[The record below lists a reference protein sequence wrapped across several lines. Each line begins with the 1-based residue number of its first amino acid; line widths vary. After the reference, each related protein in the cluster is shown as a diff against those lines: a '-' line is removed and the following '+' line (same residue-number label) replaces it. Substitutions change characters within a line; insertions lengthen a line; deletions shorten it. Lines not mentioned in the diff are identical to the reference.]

1 MNSHYDPLFAS
12 FDDDAGNFSEYYPD
26 MTKED
31 FVRMVADR
39 LPDYFSEDI
48 KITDISVKEVVKHN
62 DQHKLGIEF
71 TFADSNFSPV
81 IYPDTLFADYHA
93 GKPLEEILQ
102 ALSHTVEKSLPEVPG
117 VTKGT
122 VTQALSDYESARHH
136 LSIRLCD
143 PDLNQELLENA
154 GHSKVSDF
162 EAIYQLKFAMPD
174 ESVGYSTITP
184 AMLDSWGVSM
194 ETLQKD
200 AATCTWA
207 EYPILSPLG
216 NTISY
221 LTSGLPLPNLL
232 ETGEPIQMSD
242 DMLPIFVLSNDHAM
256 QGASLITLPDLL
268 DQIGDIVQDD
278 FYILPSSLHEVIIVP
293 QNTQMSLD
301 ELSEMVHSINES
313 QVAAEELLSNKVQHY
328 DTKAHLL
335 ENAYAHQMRIEHEQS
350 PMARPETTLS
360 YDIYQIR
367 EGDAYHSLRFANL
380 SELEHMNQPVQKSNY
395 EPVYAGTLLENATNG
410 QTSYTEVLESLYE
423 KFNLQHPADY
433 RGHSLSVSDIVVLHE
448 NGRDTAYFC
457 DSIGFKEVPEF
468 LQEENLVTME
478 TTGLVVDTHFGT
490 WHTIDSQNFGGKDY
504 FLMEHDKFGDEAA
517 CVIVDS
523 SGKLVAEDIWNGFDK
538 DTVEMILAEQNQS
551 DTPLISQQPKDLA
564 SDQNRDPS
572 PEEKNYLKA
581 AEEYSE
587 ENYNEVDGRMETESK
602 QEPGDSIG
610 DGGEAKSSV
619 LKKLHEKQTA
629 VSEQGKNVPIEK
641 PNKSHDAELG

>member
-1 MNSHYDPLFAS
+1 MNSHYDPLFAP
-12 FDDDAGNFSEYYPD
+12 FDDDAGNITEYYPD

-31 FVRMVADR
+31 FIRLVADR
-39 LPDYFSEDI
+39 LPDYFSEDL
-48 KITDISVKEVVKHN
+48 KISNISAKEVVKHN
-62 DQHKLGIEF
+62 DQHRLGIEF
-71 TFADSNFSPV
+71 TFAGSNFSPV
-81 IYPDTLFADYHA
+81 IYPDSLFEDYQA

-102 ALSHTVEKSLPEVPG
+102 ALSHTIEKSLPEVPG
-117 VTKGT
+117 ITKET
-122 VTQALSDYESARHH
+122 VTQALLDYESARHH

-143 PDLNQELLENA
+143 PDLNRELLENA
-154 GHSKVSDF
+154 VHSKVSDF
-162 EAIYQLKFAMPD
+162 EAIYQLKFTLPG
-174 ESVGYSTITP
+174 EGVGYSTITP
-184 AMLDSWGVSM
+184 AMLDSWGISM

-207 EYPILSPLG
+207 EYPILSPMG
-216 NTISY
+216 NMISY
-221 LTSGLPLPNLL
+221 LTSGLSLPNLL

-242 DMLPIFVLSNDHAM
+242 DMFPVFVLSNDRAM

-293 QNTQMSLD
+293 QNTQMTLD
-301 ELSEMVHSINES
+301 GLSEMVHSINES
-313 QVAAEELLSNKVQHY
+313 QVAAEDLLSDKVQHY
-328 DTKAHLL
+328 DTKLHLL
-335 ENAYAHQMRIEHEQS
+335 ENAYAHQQRIEHEQS
-350 PMARPETTLS
+350 PLPQPETPFS

-367 EGDAYHSLRFANL
+367 EGNAYHSLRFANL
-380 SELEHMNQPVQKSNY
+380 SELEHMHQPVQKSNY
-395 EPVYAGTLLENATNG
+395 EQIYTGTLSENSADE
-410 QTSYTEVLESLYE
+410 QSSHTEILESLYE

-468 LQEENLVTME
+468 LQEENLVTLE
-478 TTGLVVDTHFGT
+478 TTGLIVDTHYGT

-517 CVIVDS
+517 CIIVDS
-523 SGKLVAEDIWNGFDK
+523 SGKLVAEDIWNGFDR
-538 DTVEMILAEQNQS
+538 DTVEMILSEQKES
-551 DTPLISQQPKDLA
+551 DVLLTQQMTDLA
-564 SDQNRDPS
+564 SGHNREPS
-572 PEEKNYLKA
+572 PGEKNYLKA

-619 LKKLHEKQTA
+619 LKKLHEKQA
-629 VSEQGKNVPIEK
+629 AINGQEKIVPIEK
-641 PNKSHDAELG
+641 LHKSHDAELG

>member
-1 MNSHYDPLFAS
+1 MNSHYDPLFAP
-12 FDDDAGNFSEYYPD
+12 FDDDAGNITEYYPD

-31 FVRMVADR
+31 FIRLVADR
-39 LPDYFSEDI
+39 LPDYFSEDL
-48 KITDISVKEVVKHN
+48 KISNISAKEVVKHN
-62 DQHKLGIEF
+62 DQHRLGIEF
-71 TFADSNFSPV
+71 TFAGSNFSPV
-81 IYPDTLFADYHA
+81 IYPDSLFEDYQA

-102 ALSHTVEKSLPEVPG
+102 ALSHTIEKSLPEVPG
-117 VTKGT
+117 ITKET
-122 VTQALSDYESARHH
+122 VTQALLDYESARHH

-143 PDLNQELLENA
+143 PDLNRELLENA
-154 GHSKVSDF
+154 VHSKVSDF
-162 EAIYQLKFAMPD
+162 EAIYQLKFTLPG
-174 ESVGYSTITP
+174 EGVGYSTITP
-184 AMLDSWGVSM
+184 AMLDSWGISM

-207 EYPILSPLG
+207 EYPILSPMG
-216 NTISY
+216 NMISY
-221 LTSGLPLPNLL
+221 LTSGLSLPNLL

-242 DMLPIFVLSNDHAM
+242 DMFPVFVLSNDRAM

-293 QNTQMSLD
+293 QNTQMTLD

-313 QVAAEELLSNKVQHY
+313 QVATEDLLSDKVQHY
-328 DTKAHLL
+328 DTKLHLL
-335 ENAYAHQMRIEHEQS
+335 ENAYAHQQRIEHEQS
-350 PMARPETTLS
+350 PLAQPETPFS

-367 EGDAYHSLRFANL
+367 EGNAYHSLRFANL
-380 SELEHMNQPVQKSNY
+380 SELEHMHQPVQKSNY
-395 EPVYAGTLLENATNG
+395 EQIYTGTLSENSADE
-410 QTSYTEVLESLYE
+410 QSSHTEILESLYE

-468 LQEENLVTME
+468 LQEENLVTLE
-478 TTGLVVDTHFGT
+478 TTGLIVDTHYGT

-517 CVIVDS
+517 CIIVDS
-523 SGKLVAEDIWNGFDK
+523 SGKLVAEDIWNGFDR
-538 DTVEMILAEQNQS
+538 DTVEMILSEQKES
-551 DTPLISQQPKDLA
+551 DVLLTQQMTDLA
-564 SDQNRDPS
+564 SGHNREPS
-572 PEEKNYLKA
+572 PGEKNYLKA

-619 LKKLHEKQTA
+619 LKKLHEKQA
-629 VSEQGKNVPIEK
+629 AINGQEKIVPIEK
-641 PNKSHDAELG
+641 LHKSHDAELG

>member
-1 MNSHYDPLFAS
+1 MNSHYDPLFAP
-12 FDDDAGNFSEYYPD
+12 FDDDAVNLTENYPE

-31 FVRMVADR
+31 FVRTVADR
-39 LPDYFSEDI
+39 LPDYLSEDL

-71 TFADSNFSPV
+71 TLAESNFSPV
-81 IYPDTLFADYHA
+81 VYPDALFEDYQA
-93 GKPLEEILQ
+93 GKPLEKILQ
-102 ALSHTVEKSLPEVPG
+102 ALSHTVEKSLPKVPI
-117 VTKGT
+117 VTKET
-122 VTQALSDYESARHH
+122 VTQTLSNYESARHH

-143 PDLNQELLENA
+143 PDLNQELLENSV
-154 GHSKVSDF
+154 HSKVSDF

-174 ESVGYSTITP
+174 ERVGYSTITP
-184 AMLDSWGVSM
+184 AMLDTWGVSM

-313 QVAAEELLSNKVQHY
+313 QVAAEELLSDKVQHY

-350 PMARPETTLS
+350 SMARPETTLS

-433 RGHSLSVSDIVVLHE
+433 RGHSLSVSDVVVLHE
-448 NGRDTAYFC
+448 NGRNTAYFC

-468 LQEENLVTME
+468 LQDENLVTLE
-478 TTGLVVDTHFGT
+478 TTGLIVDTHYGT
-490 WHTIDSQNFGGKDY
+490 WHTIDSQNLGGKDY
-504 FLMEHDKFGDEAA
+504 FLLEHDKFGDEAA
-517 CVIVDS
+517 CIIVDS
-523 SGKLVAEDIWNGFDK
+523 SGKLVAEDIWNGFDR
-538 DTVEMILAEQNQS
+538 DTVEMIL
-551 DTPLISQQPKDLA
+551 
-564 SDQNRDPS
+564 SDQKESDVLLTQQTKDHASGHNHEPS

-619 LKKLHEKQTA
+619 LKKLHEKQSA
-629 VSEQGKNVPIEK
+629 INGQEKIAPIEK
-641 PNKSHDAELG
+641 LHKSHDAELG

>member
-1 MNSHYDPLFAS
+1 MNSHYDPLFAP
-12 FDDDAGNFSEYYPD
+12 FDDDAVNLTENYPE

-31 FVRMVADR
+31 FVRTVADR
-39 LPDYFSEDI
+39 LPDYLSEDL

-71 TFADSNFSPV
+71 TLAESNFSPV
-81 IYPDTLFADYHA
+81 VYPDALFEDYQA
-93 GKPLEEILQ
+93 GKPLEKILQ
-102 ALSHTVEKSLPEVPG
+102 ALSHTVEKSLPKVPI
-117 VTKGT
+117 VTKET
-122 VTQALSDYESARHH
+122 VTQTLSNYESARHH

-143 PDLNQELLENA
+143 PDLNQELLENSV
-154 GHSKVSDF
+154 HSKVSDF

-174 ESVGYSTITP
+174 ERVGYSTITP
-184 AMLDSWGVSM
+184 AMLDTWGVSM

-433 RGHSLSVSDIVVLHE
+433 RGHSLSVSDVVVLHE
-448 NGRDTAYFC
+448 NGRNTAYFC

-468 LQEENLVTME
+468 LQDENLVTLE
-478 TTGLVVDTHFGT
+478 TTGLIVDTHYGT
-490 WHTIDSQNFGGKDY
+490 WHTIDSQNLGGKDY
-504 FLMEHDKFGDEAA
+504 FLLEHDKFGDEAA
-517 CVIVDS
+517 CIIVDS
-523 SGKLVAEDIWNGFDK
+523 SGKLVAEDIWNGFDR
-538 DTVEMILAEQNQS
+538 DTVEMIL
-551 DTPLISQQPKDLA
+551 
-564 SDQNRDPS
+564 SDQKESDVLLTQQTKDHASGHNHEPS

-610 DGGEAKSSV
+610 DGGVSKSSV
-619 LKKLHEKQTA
+619 LKKLHEKQAA
-629 VSEQGKNVPIEK
+629 VSEPGKNVPVEK
-641 PNKSHDAELG
+641 IHKSQNAELV

>member
-1 MNSHYDPLFAS
+1 MNSHYDPLFAP
-12 FDDDAGNFSEYYPD
+12 FDDDAGNITEYYPD

-31 FVRMVADR
+31 FVRLVAVR

-71 TFADSNFSPV
+71 SFAGSNFSPV
-81 IYPDTLFADYHA
+81 IYPDALFEDYQA

-102 ALSHTVEKSLPEVPG
+102 ALSHTIEKSLPEVPG
-117 VTKGT
+117 ITKEI
-122 VTQALSDYESARHH
+122 VTQTLSDYESARHH

-143 PDLNQELLENA
+143 PDLNRELLENA
-154 GHSKVSDF
+154 VHSKVSDF
-162 EAIYQLKFAMPD
+162 EAIYQLKFILPD
-174 ESVGYSTITP
+174 DGVGYSTITP
-184 AMLDSWGVSM
+184 TLLDSRGISM

-207 EYPILSPLG
+207 EYPILNPMG
-216 NTISY
+216 NMISY
-221 LTSGLPLPNLL
+221 LASGLSLPNLL
-232 ETGEPIQMSD
+232 ETGEPVQMSD
-242 DMLPIFVLSNDHAM
+242 DMLPIFVLSNDQAM

-268 DQIGDIVQDD
+268 DQIGDILQDD

-293 QNTQMSLD
+293 QNTQMTLD
-301 ELSEMVHSINES
+301 ELSEMVHSVNES
-313 QVAAEELLSNKVQHY
+313 QVATEDLLSDKVQHY
-328 DTKAHLL
+328 DTKSHLL
-335 ENAYAHQMRIEHEQS
+335 ENAYAHQQRIEHEQS
-350 PMARPETTLS
+350 PLAQPETPFS

-367 EGDAYHSLRFANL
+367 EGNAYHSLRFANL
-380 SELEHMNQPVQKSNY
+380 SELGHMRQPVQKSNY
-395 EPVYAGTLLENATNG
+395 EQIYTGTLSENSADG
-410 QTSYTEVLESLYE
+410 QSSHTEVLESLYE

-433 RGHSLSVSDIVVLHE
+433 RGHSLSVSDVVVLHE

-468 LQEENLVTME
+468 LQEENLVTLE
-478 TTGLVVDTHFGT
+478 TTGLIVDTHFGT

-517 CVIVDS
+517 CIIVDS
-523 SGKLVAEDIWNGFDK
+523 SGKLVAEDIWNGFDR
-538 DTVEMILAEQNQS
+538 DTVEMIFSEQKES
-551 DTPLISQQPKDLA
+551 DVLLTQQMTDLA
-564 SDQNRDPS
+564 SGHNREPS
-572 PEEKNYLKA
+572 PGEKNYLKA

-610 DGGEAKSSV
+610 DGGEAKFSV
-619 LKKLHEKQTA
+619 LKKLHEKQAA
-629 VSEQGKNVPIEK
+629 VSEQGKNIPIEK
-641 PNKSHDAELG
+641 IHKSQDAELG

>member
-1 MNSHYDPLFAS
+1 MNSHYDPLFAP
-12 FDDDAGNFSEYYPD
+12 FDDDAVNLAENYPE

-31 FVRMVADR
+31 FVRMAAER

-81 IYPDTLFADYHA
+81 VYPDALFEDYQA

-102 ALSHTVEKSLPEVPG
+102 ALSHTVEKSLSEVPG
-117 VTKGT
+117 VTKET

-143 PDLNQELLENA
+143 PDLNQELQENA
-154 GHSKVSDF
+154 VHSKVSDF

-207 EYPILSPLG
+207 EYPILSPMG
-216 NTISY
+216 NMISY
-221 LTSGLPLPNLL
+221 LTSGLSLPNLL
-232 ETGEPIQMSD
+232 ETGEPVQMSD
-242 DMLPIFVLSNDHAM
+242 DMFPVFVLSNDQAM

-268 DQIGDIVQDD
+268 DQIGDILQDD

-293 QNTQMSLD
+293 QNTQMTLD
-301 ELSEMVHSINES
+301 ELSEMVHSVNES
-313 QVAAEELLSNKVQHY
+313 QVAAEDLLSDKVQHY
-328 DTKAHLL
+328 DTKSHLL
-335 ENAYAHQMRIEHEQS
+335 ENAYAHQQRIEYEQS
-350 PMARPETTLS
+350 PLAQPETPFS

-367 EGDAYHSLRFANL
+367 EGNAYHSLRFANL
-380 SELEHMNQPVQKSNY
+380 SELEHMHQPVQKSNY
-395 EPVYAGTLLENATNG
+395 EQIYTGTLSENSADG
-410 QTSYTEVLESLYE
+410 QSSHTEVLESLYE
-423 KFNLQHPADY
+423 KFNLQHTADY

-468 LQEENLVTME
+468 LQEENLVTLE
-478 TTGLVVDTHFGT
+478 TTGLIVDTHYGT

-517 CVIVDS
+517 CIIVDS
-523 SGKLVAEDIWNGFDK
+523 SGKLVAEDIWNGFDR
-538 DTVEMILAEQNQS
+538 DTVEMILSEQKES
-551 DTPLISQQPKDLA
+551 DVLLTQQMTDLA
-564 SDQNRDPS
+564 SGHNREPS
-572 PEEKNYLKA
+572 PGEKNYLKA

-619 LKKLHEKQTA
+619 LKKLHEKQAA
-629 VSEQGKNVPIEK
+629 VSEQGKNIPIEK
-641 PNKSHDAELG
+641 LHKSHDAELG

>member
-1 MNSHYDPLFAS
+1 MNSHYDPLFAP
-12 FDDDAGNFSEYYPD
+12 FDDDAVNLTENYPE

-31 FVRMVADR
+31 FVRTVADR
-39 LPDYFSEDI
+39 LPDYLSEDL

-71 TFADSNFSPV
+71 TLAESNFSPV
-81 IYPDTLFADYHA
+81 VYPDALFEDYQA
-93 GKPLEEILQ
+93 GKPLEKILQ
-102 ALSHTVEKSLPEVPG
+102 ALSHTVEKSLPKVPI
-117 VTKGT
+117 VTKET
-122 VTQALSDYESARHH
+122 VTQTLSNYESARHH

-143 PDLNQELLENA
+143 PDLNQELLENSV
-154 GHSKVSDF
+154 HSKVSDF

-174 ESVGYSTITP
+174 ERVGYSTITP
-184 AMLDSWGVSM
+184 AMLDTWGVSM

-350 PMARPETTLS
+350 SMARPETTLS

-433 RGHSLSVSDIVVLHE
+433 RGHSLSVSDVVVLHE
-448 NGRDTAYFC
+448 NGRNTAYFC

-468 LQEENLVTME
+468 LQDENLVTLE
-478 TTGLVVDTHFGT
+478 TTGLIVDTHYGT
-490 WHTIDSQNFGGKDY
+490 WHTIDSQNLGGKDY
-504 FLMEHDKFGDEAA
+504 FLLEHDKFGDEAA
-517 CVIVDS
+517 CIIVDS
-523 SGKLVAEDIWNGFDK
+523 SGKLVAEDIWNGFDR
-538 DTVEMILAEQNQS
+538 DTVEMIL
-551 DTPLISQQPKDLA
+551 
-564 SDQNRDPS
+564 SDQKESDVLLTQQTKDHASGHNHEPS

-610 DGGEAKSSV
+610 DGGVSKSSV
-619 LKKLHEKQTA
+619 LKKLHEKQAA
-629 VSEQGKNVPIEK
+629 VSEPGKNVPVEK
-641 PNKSHDAELG
+641 IHKSQNAELV

>member
-1 MNSHYDPLFAS
+1 MNSHYDPLFAP
-12 FDDDAGNFSEYYPD
+12 FDDDAVNLTENYPE

-31 FVRMVADR
+31 FVRTVADR
-39 LPDYFSEDI
+39 LPDYLSEDL

-71 TFADSNFSPV
+71 TLAESNFSPV
-81 IYPDTLFADYHA
+81 VYPDALFEDYQA
-93 GKPLEEILQ
+93 GKPLEKILQ
-102 ALSHTVEKSLPEVPG
+102 ALSHTVEKSLPKVPI
-117 VTKGT
+117 VTKET
-122 VTQALSDYESARHH
+122 VTQTLSNYESARHH

-143 PDLNQELLENA
+143 PDLNQELLENSV
-154 GHSKVSDF
+154 HSKVSDF

-174 ESVGYSTITP
+174 ERVGYSTITP
-184 AMLDSWGVSM
+184 AMLDTWGVSM

-200 AATCTWA
+200 LATCTWA

-313 QVAAEELLSNKVQHY
+313 QVGAEELLSDKVQHY

-350 PMARPETTLS
+350 SMARPETTLS

-433 RGHSLSVSDIVVLHE
+433 RGHSLSVSDVVVLHE
-448 NGRDTAYFC
+448 NGRNTAYFC

-468 LQEENLVTME
+468 LQDENLVTLE
-478 TTGLVVDTHFGT
+478 TTGLIVDTHYGT
-490 WHTIDSQNFGGKDY
+490 WHTIDSQNLGGKDY
-504 FLMEHDKFGDEAA
+504 FLLEHDKFGDEAA
-517 CVIVDS
+517 CIIVDS
-523 SGKLVAEDIWNGFDK
+523 SGKLVAEDIWNGFDR
-538 DTVEMILAEQNQS
+538 DTVEMIL
-551 DTPLISQQPKDLA
+551 
-564 SDQNRDPS
+564 SDQKESDVLLTQQTKDHASGHNHEPS

-610 DGGEAKSSV
+610 DGGVSKSSV
-619 LKKLHEKQTA
+619 LKKLHEKQVA
-629 VSEQGKNVPIEK
+629 VSEPGKMFR
-641 PNKSHDAELG
+641 

>member
-1 MNSHYDPLFAS
+1 MNSHYDPLFAP
-12 FDDDAGNFSEYYPD
+12 FDDDAGNITEYYPD

-31 FVRMVADR
+31 FIRLVADR
-39 LPDYFSEDI
+39 LPDYFSEDL
-48 KITDISVKEVVKHN
+48 KISNISAKEVVKHN
-62 DQHKLGIEF
+62 DQHRLGIEF
-71 TFADSNFSPV
+71 TFAGSNFSPV
-81 IYPDTLFADYHA
+81 IYPDSLFEDYQA

-102 ALSHTVEKSLPEVPG
+102 ALSHTIEKSLPEVPG
-117 VTKGT
+117 ITKET
-122 VTQALSDYESARHH
+122 VTQALLDYESARHH

-143 PDLNQELLENA
+143 PDLNRELLENA
-154 GHSKVSDF
+154 VHSKVSDF
-162 EAIYQLKFAMPD
+162 EAIYQLKFTLPG
-174 ESVGYSTITP
+174 EGVGYSTITP
-184 AMLDSWGVSM
+184 AMLDSWGISM

-207 EYPILSPLG
+207 EYPILSPMG
-216 NTISY
+216 NMISY
-221 LTSGLPLPNLL
+221 LTSGLSLPNLL

-242 DMLPIFVLSNDHAM
+242 DMFPAFVLSNDRAM

-293 QNTQMSLD
+293 QNTQMTLD
-301 ELSEMVHSINES
+301 GLSEMVHSINES
-313 QVAAEELLSNKVQHY
+313 QVATEDLLSDKVQHY
-328 DTKAHLL
+328 DTKLHLL
-335 ENAYAHQMRIEHEQS
+335 ENAYAHQQRIEHEQS
-350 PMARPETTLS
+350 PLAQPETPFS

-367 EGDAYHSLRFANL
+367 EGNAYHSLRFANL
-380 SELEHMNQPVQKSNY
+380 SELEHMHQPVQKSNY
-395 EPVYAGTLLENATNG
+395 EQIYTGTLSENSADE
-410 QTSYTEVLESLYE
+410 QSSHTEILESLYE

-468 LQEENLVTME
+468 LQEENLVTLE
-478 TTGLVVDTHFGT
+478 TTGLIVDTHYGT

-517 CVIVDS
+517 CIIVDS
-523 SGKLVAEDIWNGFDK
+523 SGKLVAEDIWNGFDR
-538 DTVEMILAEQNQS
+538 DTVEMILSEQKES
-551 DTPLISQQPKDLA
+551 DVLLTQQMTDLA
-564 SDQNRDPS
+564 SGHNREPS
-572 PEEKNYLKA
+572 PGEKNYLKA

-619 LKKLHEKQTA
+619 LKKLHEKQA
-629 VSEQGKNVPIEK
+629 AINGQEKIVPIEK
-641 PNKSHDAELG
+641 LHKSHDAELG

>member
-1 MNSHYDPLFAS
+1 MNSHYDPLFAP
-12 FDDDAGNFSEYYPD
+12 FDDDAVNLTENYPE

-31 FVRMVADR
+31 FVRTVADR
-39 LPDYFSEDI
+39 LPDYLSEDL

-71 TFADSNFSPV
+71 TLAESNFSPV
-81 IYPDTLFADYHA
+81 VYPDALFEDYQA
-93 GKPLEEILQ
+93 GKPLEKILQ
-102 ALSHTVEKSLPEVPG
+102 ALSHTVEKSLPKVPI
-117 VTKGT
+117 VTKET
-122 VTQALSDYESARHH
+122 VTQTLSNYESARHH

-143 PDLNQELLENA
+143 PDLNQELLENSV
-154 GHSKVSDF
+154 HSKVSDF

-174 ESVGYSTITP
+174 ERVGYSTITP
-184 AMLDSWGVSM
+184 AMLDTWGVSM

-313 QVAAEELLSNKVQHY
+313 QVAAEELLSDKVQHY

-350 PMARPETTLS
+350 SMARPETTLS

-433 RGHSLSVSDIVVLHE
+433 RGHSLSVSDVVVLHE
-448 NGRDTAYFC
+448 NGRNTAYFC

-468 LQEENLVTME
+468 LQDENLVTLE
-478 TTGLVVDTHFGT
+478 TTGLIVDTHYGT
-490 WHTIDSQNFGGKDY
+490 WHTIDSQNLGGKDY
-504 FLMEHDKFGDEAA
+504 FLLEHDKFGDEAA
-517 CVIVDS
+517 CIIVDS
-523 SGKLVAEDIWNGFDK
+523 SGKLVAEDIWNGFDR
-538 DTVEMILAEQNQS
+538 DTVEMIL
-551 DTPLISQQPKDLA
+551 
-564 SDQNRDPS
+564 SDQKESDVLLTQQTKDHASGHNHEPS

-610 DGGEAKSSV
+610 DGGVSKSSV
-619 LKKLHEKQTA
+619 LKKLHEKQAA
-629 VSEQGKNVPIEK
+629 VSEPGKNVPVEK
-641 PNKSHDAELG
+641 IHKSQNAELV

>member
-1 MNSHYDPLFAS
+1 MNSHYDPLFAP
-12 FDDDAGNFSEYYPD
+12 FDDDAVNLTENYPE

-39 LPDYFSEDI
+39 LPDYLSEDL

-71 TFADSNFSPV
+71 TLAESNFSPV
-81 IYPDTLFADYHA
+81 VYPDALFEDYQA
-93 GKPLEEILQ
+93 GKPLEKILQ
-102 ALSHTVEKSLPEVPG
+102 ALSHTVEKSLPKVPI
-117 VTKGT
+117 VTKET
-122 VTQALSDYESARHH
+122 VTQTLSNYESARHH

-143 PDLNQELLENA
+143 PDLNQELLENSV
-154 GHSKVSDF
+154 HSKVSDF

-174 ESVGYSTITP
+174 ERVGYSTITP
-184 AMLDSWGVSM
+184 AMLDTWGVSM

-221 LTSGLPLPNLL
+221 LASGLPLPNLL

-313 QVAAEELLSNKVQHY
+313 QVAAEELLSDKVQHY

-335 ENAYAHQMRIEHEQS
+335 ENAYAHQTRIEHEQS
-350 PMARPETTLS
+350 SMARPETTLS

-367 EGDAYHSLRFANL
+367 VGDAYHSLRFANL

-433 RGHSLSVSDIVVLHE
+433 RGHSLSVSDVVVLHE
-448 NGRDTAYFC
+448 NGRNTAYFC

-468 LQEENLVTME
+468 LQDENLVTLE
-478 TTGLVVDTHFGT
+478 TTGLIVDTHYGT
-490 WHTIDSQNFGGKDY
+490 WHTIDSQNLGGKDY
-504 FLMEHDKFGDEAA
+504 FLLEHDKFGDEAA
-517 CVIVDS
+517 CIIVDS
-523 SGKLVAEDIWNGFDK
+523 SGKLVAEDIWNGFDR
-538 DTVEMILAEQNQS
+538 DTVEMIL
-551 DTPLISQQPKDLA
+551 
-564 SDQNRDPS
+564 SDQKESDVLLTQQTKDHASGHNHEPS

-619 LKKLHEKQTA
+619 LKKLHEKQAA
-629 VSEQGKNVPIEK
+629 VSEQGKNIPIEK
-641 PNKSHDAELG
+641 IHKSQDAELG